1 MKTKNSIEHLALRF
15 REGCDIFALSVA
27 SGINH
32 FVLKK
37 QLDEYNKNQNRGTKK
52 CAKKVGG
59 KRDRKAKVLSCNEQG
74 LEIQKVCT
82 GKNKGA

>member
-1 MKTKNSIEHLALRF
+1 MKTKNSIEHLALRY

-52 CAKKVGG
+52 CAKKVGR
-59 KRDRKAKVLSCNEQG
+59 KRNRQVKVLSGDEQG

-82 GKNKGA
+82 RKNKGA